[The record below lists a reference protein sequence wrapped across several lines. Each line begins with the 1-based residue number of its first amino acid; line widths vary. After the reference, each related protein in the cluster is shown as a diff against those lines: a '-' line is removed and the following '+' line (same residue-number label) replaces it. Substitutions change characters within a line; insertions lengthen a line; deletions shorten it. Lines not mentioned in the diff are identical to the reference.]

1 MPGNNNLEIAL
12 SADLIQICEEAGAQF
27 HKVYGGGYRSHC
39 PLHRGDGENNF
50 AIYHDAGKLKWKC
63 YSNDCGQGDVIDF
76 VMVWKGLDQKGAR
89 EYLIG
94 GKPISIEEAAQ
105 FATERAERAEQ
116 HKNQKAQ
123 EYKDALEDLWRAKAW
138 ESYYHNL
145 IDNDKARG
153 LWRDRGVP
161 DVFQDIWQ
169 LGYCN
174 DFIYRTKQGKATSAS
189 LVIPI
194 YQIGK
199 DDPIN
204 IRHRILYPLNPTDKY
219 RPERPGLKSAPFIA
233 DKDNDHERV
242 LIVEGEIKAMVT
254 YIELDDTGLQMYGIP
269 GKNNFSSL
277 QSDLQGKDVY
287 ILFDPDAGEEAIKA
301 AQTVGGKVINLQ
313 IKIDDAINAGYLDGA
328 AIRRMMKNARRY

>member
-1 MPGNNNLEIAL
+1 M
-12 SADLIQICEEAGAQF
+12 
-27 HKVYGGGYRSHC
+27 
-39 PLHRGDGENNF
+39 
-50 AIYHDAGKLKWKC
+50 
-63 YSNDCGQGDVIDF
+63 ID
-76 VMVWKGLDQKGAR
+76 
-89 EYLIG
+89 
-94 GKPISIEEAAQ
+94 S
-105 FATERAERAEQ
+105 
-116 HKNQKAQ
+116 
-123 EYKDALEDLWRAKAW
+123 
-138 ESYYHNL
+138 
-145 IDNDKARG
+145 DKARE
-153 LWRDRGVP
+153 LWRNRGVP

-174 DFIYRTKQGKATSAS
+174 DFIYRTKQGNATSAS

-204 IRHRILYPLNPTDKY
+204 IRHRLLYPLNPGDKY

-269 GKNNFSSL
+269 GKNSFSSMVNNL
-277 QSDLQGKDVY
+277 EGKDVY
-287 ILFDPDAGEEAIKA
+287 ILFDPDAGDEAIKA
-301 AQTVGGKVINLQ
+301 AQAVRGKVINLQ
-313 IKIDDAINAGYLDGA
+313 IKIDDAINAGYLDAA